1 MKIPI
6 INNNINFI
14 TSNEFILNE
23 KKYLTKILKKIFIR
37 TDNKKVTKNNNINN
51 IMTRFLI

>member
-51 IMTRFLI
+51 IMTRF

>member
-37 TDNKKVTKNNNINN
+37 TDNKKVAKNNNINN

>member
-23 KKYLTKILKKIFIR
+23 KKYLTKISKKIFIR

>member
-23 KKYLTKILKKIFIR
+23 KKYLTKILKKLFIR

>member
-23 KKYLTKILKKIFIR
+23 KKVF
-37 TDNKKVTKNNNINN
+37 NKNIKEN
-51 IMTRFLI
+51 IY